1 MTEQATVTGVV
12 ATAQVTEQLDMFQG
26 EKETALE
33 AKRRA
38 KIELMGKL
46 EAEAEASIP
55 RPVGYRVLIALPNV
69 DETYGESGLV
79 KSTQTVREE
88 YILSTIG
95 AVIELGDQAYSDA
108 ERFPNGP
115 WCKVGDYV
123 MFRANT
129 GTRFKVGNQEY
140 RLMND
145 DSIEAVVADP
155 RAITRA

>member
-1 MTEQATVTGVV
+1 MTE
-12 ATAQVTEQLDMFQG
+12 M
-26 EKETALE
+26 TALE
-33 AKRRA
+33 IKRDE
-38 KIELMGKL
+38 KIKEATQTEEEL
-46 EAEAEASIP
+46 EAQLP
-55 RPVGYRVLIALPNV
+55 KPVGYRVLVALPNV

-79 KSTQTVREE
+79 KSTQTVRDE
-88 YILSTIG
+88 YVLSTVG
-95 AVIELGDQAYSDA
+95 AVIEMGGQAYSDK

-129 GTRFKVGNQEY
+129 GTRFKVGRQEY

-155 RAITRA
+155 RAVTRA